1 MLEKLGVQCDVADHG
16 GKALQLLAQNQYDL
30 VFMDCQMPEMDG
42 FTATQ
47 KIRSELNLLHLP
59 IVALTA
65 NALSGDREACL
76 QAGMNDYMTK
86 PIRLEDLTLMLQKF
100 GLEQAA

>member
-1 MLEKLGVQCDVADHG
+1 M
-16 GKALQLLAQNQYDL
+16 
-30 VFMDCQMPEMDG
+30 
-42 FTATQ
+42 TTQ
-47 KIRSELNLLHLP
+47 SAP
-59 IVALTA
+59 A
-65 NALSGDREACL
+65 REACL